1 MPLIQKA
8 YEKYQADPRVRFILV
23 SLDDD
28 PARLD
33 RYVAERKFAMPV
45 ARYSREQAAKI
56 FNVHDTPATFYV
68 DASGTIRYQ
77 VTGVE
82 PHGDAVDRVTW
93 YIETLKAQRN
103 GQ

>member
-1 MPLIQKA
+1 M
-8 YEKYQADPRVRFILV
+8 

-33 RYVAERKFAMPV
+33 KYVAERQFAMPV
-45 ARYSREQAAKI
+45 ARYNREQAAKV
-56 FNVHDTPATFYV
+56 FNVHDTPTTFYV
-68 DASGTIRYQ
+68 DKSGTIQYQ

-93 YIETLKAQRN
+93 YIEQLKAQK
-103 GQ
+103 

>member
-1 MPLIQKA
+1 LPLIQKA
-8 YEKYQADPRVRFILV
+8 YEKYQGDPKVKFILV

-45 ARYSREQAAKI
+45 ARYNREQAAKI
-56 FNVHDTPATFYV
+56 FNVHDTPTTFYV
-68 DASGTIRYQ
+68 DRSGTIQYQ

-103 GQ
+103 

>member
-8 YEKYQADPRVRFILV
+8 YEKYKGEKGVKFILV

-28 PARLD
+28 PARLEK
-33 RYVAERKFAMPV
+33 YVAERKFAMPV
-45 ARYSREQAAKI
+45 LRYNSEQAAKV
-56 FNVHDTPATFYV
+56 FNVHDTPTTFYV
-68 DASGTIRYQ
+68 DKSGTIQYQ
-77 VTGVE
+77 VTGIE

-103 GQ
+103 

>member
-1 MPLIQKA
+1 MK
-8 YEKYQADPRVRFILV
+8 FILV

-33 RYVAERKFAMPV
+33 KYVAERKFAMPV
-45 ARYSREQAAKI
+45 ARYYARAGGERVQRSRHADD
-56 FNVHDTPATFYV
+56 VLRRS
-68 DASGTIRYQ
+68 SGTIQYQ

-93 YIETLKAQRN
+93 YIEQLKAQKAEATED
-103 GQ
+103 